1 MSVWT
6 VVQVAVPWLWIGMVL
21 AISFLEAPLKFRAP
35 GITTDLGVG
44 IGRLVFR
51 ALNRIET
58 TFAIAVAVALLAG
71 ELETSTTW
79 VAFATA
85 CAALMSKY
93 ALRRRMDR
101 RARRVL
107 AHRKPSPALHVLYVV
122 AEVITVAA
130 LASLGIAS
138 LEQVHHP

>member
-21 AISFLEAPLKFRAP
+21 AISFMEAPLKFRAP

-58 TFAIAVAVALLAG
+58 AFAVAVVVALLAG
-71 ELETSTTW
+71 ELGTPTTW
-79 VAFATA
+79 VSSAIAIA
-85 CAALMSKY
+85 MLVSKY
-93 ALRRRMDR
+93 ELRRRMDR

-107 AHRKPSPALHVLYVV
+107 TDRKPSPALHVLYVV
-122 AEVITVAA
+122 AEVVTVVA
-130 LASLGIAS
+130 LATLGFAS
-138 LEQVHHP
+138 LDHVHHS